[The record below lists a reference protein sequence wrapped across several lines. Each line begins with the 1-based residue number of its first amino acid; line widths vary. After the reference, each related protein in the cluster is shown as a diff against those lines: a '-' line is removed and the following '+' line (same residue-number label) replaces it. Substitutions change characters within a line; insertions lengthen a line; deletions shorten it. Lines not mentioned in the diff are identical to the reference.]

1 MFTFLGRGLCGAL
14 ILLVTLANGG
24 HSFPN
29 TDNTEPASP
38 PSPMRAGASSLD
50 SALAQP
56 PVEYQQKPAYRVY
69 RVTAYCDRGL
79 TAAGVPSGIGQCA
92 APADIPFGARLYIP
106 ALKRTFVVTDRT
118 AKRFRHNT
126 VDLFIPDRAECLSFG
141 RRYLEC
147 AIRLPVERVRYG
159 SPRLSAALAAVRR

>member
-56 PVEYQQKPAYRVY
+56 PVEYQQKPANVLLPQTFR
-69 RVTAYCDRGL
+69 L
-79 TAAGVPSGIGQCA
+79 
-92 APADIPFGARLYIP
+92 APDCI
-106 ALKRTFVVTDRT
+106 
-118 AKRFRHNT
+118 
-126 VDLFIPDRAECLSFG
+126 S
-141 RRYLEC
+141 RR
-147 AIRLPVERVRYG
+147 
-159 SPRLSAALAAVRR
+159 